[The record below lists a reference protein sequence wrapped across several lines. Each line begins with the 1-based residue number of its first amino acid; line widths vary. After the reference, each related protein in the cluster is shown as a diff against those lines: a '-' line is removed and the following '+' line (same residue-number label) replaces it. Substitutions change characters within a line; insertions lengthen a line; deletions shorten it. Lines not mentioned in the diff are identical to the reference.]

1 MAKSSQIDTRA
12 LGGSDTERDRLR
24 GYGLRLVSGAD
35 GVHHFPIRHHSPA
48 CALHLKRALA
58 ELRPDVIVLEM
69 PADFGELV
77 PLLLKAETVPPV
89 AIVAVSERS
98 DTSREAALT
107 PSVLGY
113 WPISASSPE
122 WVAMK
127 AAKASGARLVLA
139 DLASGWRLALDATSP
154 SCEEPAEG
162 DDEAS
167 DNEAGDDASD
177 TPEGEPKTRLAG
189 AADPGAPTVLT
200 GDELL
205 SYSAYAESL
214 VRRTGSRDF
223 NEVWDRLFE
232 SRAGEDD
239 WRGFFCDVGVHC
251 LLCRETT
258 SRADMAEDGTLS
270 REIAMRAAI
279 AAAKAEAGGGRIAV
293 ILGGFHTPA
302 MLDPPVEPEPEPAG
316 DGRPAMPAQGSPSRS
331 YLIRYSE
338 DMLDR
343 LNGYASGMP
352 SPGYYARLMAA
363 SDTSASETGDHA
375 GQPAK
380 GDTPARNL
388 AAETLL
394 GLRRSIREAR
404 QGQAPALPSVIEAVR
419 HAGDLA
425 TLRGLPGPGRMEIF
439 DAARSCLV
447 KDELHLYAS
456 PVLARLRQIMA
467 GDSVGTVPR
476 DSGAPPLVADFRLR
490 AAALRFSLES
500 IGERSRE
507 LDLHRKPQHRA
518 ASRFLHATKLLETG
532 FARIDRSSMPASGPG
547 RRPVLTEVWTYGFKP
562 SVEARLVALAGI
574 GGSIET
580 ACLTVLARRIAA
592 LRDAGRGDDCEA
604 AAAVLVDAAKA
615 GLIGRS
621 AALMP
626 HIGEAIA
633 SDADFC
639 RVVGALQRLEA
650 LWRGRRGLGLER
662 ERRLSPLV
670 ASAYRRAIDLMAGLT
685 ETSPERTG
693 DVGQALAGLYHLV
706 DRVAAGGEALD
717 GAGDRG
723 DAELKLIDPSLFD
736 ERIRTLHGAET
747 SPYLTGVVAAIA
759 HLAGWAEPE
768 ALAETIRAGLAAD
781 TFDGATRCAPLAG
794 AIAVLPALLRR
805 VGGVIDAVDAV
816 FESIDEDE
824 FVTLLPALRKTFSAL
839 DPDEVDALAGRV
851 AEVKALDAPLDLAPA
866 EISEAEML
874 ANTRRAA
881 ALAAIVERRGLGAW
895 LESGTGA
902 GDER

>member
-1 MAKSSQIDTRA
+1 MANGVPIEA
-12 LGGSDTERDRLR
+12 VAPGGSDTERERLR
-24 GYGLRLVSGAD
+24 DYGLRLVSGAD

-98 DTSREAALT
+98 DKSREAALT

-139 DLASGWRLALDATSP
+139 DLASGWRLADEALSP
-154 SCEEPAEG
+154 SAEEPTQG
-162 DDEAS
+162 DDEA
-167 DNEAGDDASD
+167 GDDETGAPGS
-177 TPEGEPKTRLAG
+177 ESKTRLAG

-200 GDELL
+200 GDGLL

-239 WRGFFCDVGVHC
+239 WRGFFSDVGAHC

-279 AAAKAEAGGGRIAV
+279 AAAKAEAGGGTIAV

-302 MLDPPVEPEPEPAG
+302 MLDPPIEPEPAG
-316 DGRPAMPAQGSPSRS
+316 DGRPTMPAHGSPSRS

-363 SDTSASETGDHA
+363 SDTSASEAGDPA
-375 GQPAK
+375 GQPADD
-380 GDTPARNL
+380 GTPARNL

-394 GLRRSIREAR
+394 ELRRSIREAR
-404 QGQAPALPSVIEAVR
+404 QGQVPALPSVIEAVR

-447 KDELHLYAS
+447 KDELHLFAS

-476 DSGAPPLVADFRLR
+476 DSGAPPLVADFRRR

-507 LDLHRKPQHRA
+507 LDIHRKPQHRA
-518 ASRFLHATKLLETG
+518 ASRFLHAAKLLDTG
-532 FARIDRSSMPASGPG
+532 FARIDRSASLRSGPG
-547 RRPVLTEVWTYGFKP
+547 RRPVLTEVWTYAFKP
-562 SVEARLVALAGI
+562 SVEARLTALAGI
-574 GGSIET
+574 GDSLET

-615 GLIGRS
+615 GLMGKS
-621 AALMP
+621 AALVP

-650 LWRGRRGLGLER
+650 LWRGRRVLGLER
-662 ERRLSPLV
+662 EGALFPLV
-670 ASAYRRAIDLMAGLT
+670 ASAYRRAVDLMAGLT
-685 ETSPERTG
+685 ETSPERAG
-693 DVGQALAGLYHLV
+693 EIGRALAGLYHLV
-706 DRVAAGGEALD
+706 DRVASGGE
-717 GAGDRG
+717 GAGDPG
-723 DAELKLIDPSLFD
+723 DTRPTLIDPSLFD
-736 ERIRTLHGAET
+736 ERIRTLHGADT
-747 SPYLTGVVAAIA
+747 SPYLAGVISAIA

-805 VGGVIDAVDAV
+805 AGGVIDVVDQH
-816 FESIDEDE
+816 FESIDEDQ
-824 FVTLLPALRKTFSAL
+824 FVALLPALRRTFSAL

-851 AEVKALDAPLDLAPA
+851 AEMKALGEPLDLAPS
-866 EISEAEML
+866 EIGEAEML

-881 ALAAIVERRGLGAW
+881 ALATIVERRGLGAW
-895 LESGTGA
+895 LDGVIRA
-902 GDER
+902 GEER